1 MQDAFASV
9 NKAMELDPN
18 DPEAHRIMGAVKLMF
33 EGDMEKALFHHEK
46 AIEICPSDTYHIAR
60 YAILLC
66 YLGEPD
72 KGLKEIER
80 AIRIDPFCSELIL
93 ETQGMCYYL
102 IGNYE
107 KAISSFKKMQI
118 DTRTSLFY
126 KAACHQMLE
135 QTDMANDILELA
147 FNESGMDIDK
157 FITTQF
163 FQDESMKNSLV
174 NVLEAINA

>member
-1 MQDAFASV
+1 MFK
-9 NKAMELDPN
+9 NKNLYLIAEIGGN
-18 DPEAHRIMGAVKLMF
+18 HQGSY
-33 EGDMEKALFHHEK
+33 EK

-66 YLGEPD
+66 YLGEPK
-72 KGLKEIER
+72 KGLLEIER

-102 IGNYE
+102 IGDYE

-126 KAACHQMLE
+126 KAACHQELE
-135 QTDMANDILELA
+135 QKNLANDVLELA
-147 FNESGMDIDK
+147 YNESGMSIEK
-157 FITTQF
+157 FIATQF
-163 FQDESMKNSLV
+163 FQDEAMKNTLT
-174 NVLEAINA
+174 NTLEGITA